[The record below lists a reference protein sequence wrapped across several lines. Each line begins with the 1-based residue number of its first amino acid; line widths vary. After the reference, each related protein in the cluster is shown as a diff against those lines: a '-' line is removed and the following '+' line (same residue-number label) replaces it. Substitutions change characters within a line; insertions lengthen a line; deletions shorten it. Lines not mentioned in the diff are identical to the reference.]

1 MNPGVF
7 NKYVSLIQL
16 DVSIDDV
23 GGVIEGYSHA
33 AFVWGRKLSKDGREF
48 IAAQARIAEAAEVFR
63 IYFRSDVS
71 ETWRVNLDGVIYEI
85 AAPPIDVEM
94 GTMRRFQDL
103 ILTSVPKSE
112 VTNPISNIWSIPL
125 HTGDVGKTVTFPVP
139 FASIPASV
147 DVQLVTPDGAG
158 SFDLTVTNITAT
170 GFDVEFSAEVP
181 SEGYSL
187 SVSAFQYAT
196 TFIIDLVEGEFEN
209 DVVFDVAFPR
219 VPRGLKATLL
229 PPVDGYHF
237 TNALIANSLTA
248 SGFTLQYGATVP
260 GPGYRAQIKVSL

>member
-7 NKYVSLIQL
+7 NKYVSLLQL

-33 AFVWGRKLSKDGREF
+33 AFVWGRKLPKDGREF
-48 IAAQARIAEAAEVFR
+48 IAAQTRIGEAAEVFR

-71 ETWRVNLDGVIYEI
+71 ETWRVNLDGVIYEV
-85 AAPPIDVEM
+85 AAPPVDVDL

-112 VTNPISNIWSIPL
+112 VMNPVSNIWSIPL
-125 HTGDVGKTVTFPVP
+125 HTGDVGKTVKFPVP
-139 FASIPASV
+139 FASIPASL
-147 DVQLVTPDGAG
+147 DVQLVTPAGAG
-158 SFDLTVTNITAT
+158 SFDLTVSNITAT
-170 GFDVEFSAEVP
+170 GFDVEFSASVP

-196 TFIIDLVEGEFEN
+196 VLLIDLVEGESEN
-209 DVVFDVAFPR
+209 DVVFGVAFPR
-219 VPRGLKATLL
+219 PPRGLKATLL
-229 PPVDGYHF
+229 PPDGGYQF
-237 TNALIANSLTA
+237 TNALVANSLTA
-248 SGFTLQYGATVP
+248 NGFTLEYGALVP